1 MVERSLYAESLLVAL
16 LVAFHLSVAVVLAL
30 VFPPIRGNYDDHRGG
45 RPTPQSD
52 VVLEAEAMRRLTP
65 RGGGIGQAGL

>member
-1 MVERSLYAESLLVAL
+1 MQPLLVAL

-30 VFPPIRGNYDDHRGG
+30 VLPSIRGDYDYHRGG

-52 VVLEAEAMRRLTP
+52 VVSGAEAMS
-65 RGGGIGQAGL
+65 AVW